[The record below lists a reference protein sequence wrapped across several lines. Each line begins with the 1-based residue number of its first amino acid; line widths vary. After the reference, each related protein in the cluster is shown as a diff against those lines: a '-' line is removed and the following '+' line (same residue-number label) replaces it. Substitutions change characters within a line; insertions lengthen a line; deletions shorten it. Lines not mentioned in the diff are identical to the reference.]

1 MPEKNEKKPMSFGKF
16 LTQFN
21 VVGLAIGIIMG
32 SGAEEIANKIIEN
45 VIMPFIHPLLV
56 KITGED
62 GDGTRW
68 NLWGGKKEGG
78 VTIDFE
84 PVIEIFIKFAV
95 LCTLIYLL
103 LRSGAKMAL
112 PTKNV
117 KLIDIGGPL
126 KKTLKL

>member
-1 MPEKNEKKPMSFGKF
+1 MSEKNEKKPMSFGKF

-32 SGAEEIANKIIEN
+32 SGAEEIANKVIEN
-45 VIMPFIHPLLV
+45 IIMPFIHPILV
-56 KITGED
+56 KITGE
-62 GDGTRW
+62 GGEGTKW
-68 NLWGGKKEGG
+68 NLWGGKSEGG

-84 PVIEIFIKFAV
+84 PVIEIFIKFSV

-103 LRSGAKMAL
+103 LKSGAKMAL

-117 KLIDIGGPL
+117 NLVSISAAA
-126 KKTLKL
+126 KKSVGF

>member
-1 MPEKNEKKPMSFGKF
+1 MPEKNEKKPMSFVKF

-32 SGAEEIANKIIEN
+32 SGAEQIANKIIESI
-45 VIMPFIHPLLV
+45 VMPFIHPLLI
-56 KITGED
+56 KITGEN
-62 GDGTRW
+62 GDGTKL
-68 NLWGGKKEGG
+68 NLWGGKKDGG
-78 VTIDFE
+78 VTVDFE
-84 PVIEIFIKFAV
+84 PVIEIFIKFGV

-117 KLIDIGGPL
+117 KLIDIGPSL
-126 KKTLKL
+126 KKALRL

>member
-1 MPEKNEKKPMSFGKF
+1 MSEKNEKKSMSFTKF

-32 SGAEEIANKIIEN
+32 SGAEEIANKVFEN
-45 VIMPFIHPLLV
+45 IVMPFIHPILV
-56 KITGED
+56 KITGE
-62 GDGTRW
+62 GGEGTIW
-68 NLWGGKKEGG
+68 NLWGGKNEGG

-84 PVIEIFIKFAV
+84 PVIEILIKFSV

-103 LRSGAKMAL
+103 LRSGTKMTL

-117 KLIDIGGPL
+117 NLVSISAAA
-126 KKTLKL
+126 KKSVGI

>member
-1 MPEKNEKKPMSFGKF
+1 MSEKNEKKPMSFSKF

-32 SGAEEIANKIIEN
+32 SGAEEIANKVIEN
-45 VIMPFIHPLLV
+45 IVMPFIHPILV
-56 KITGED
+56 KINGES
-62 GDGTRW
+62 GQGTKW
-68 NLWGGKKEGG
+68 NLWGGKDEGG

-95 LCTLIYLL
+95 LCALIYLI
-103 LRSGAKMAL
+103 LRSGAKMQL

-117 KLIDIGGPL
+117 NLVSISSAL
-126 KKTLKL
+126 KKSVGI